1 METQSGCSAMEP
13 GTATTS
19 LTPADEA
26 KLYAA
31 RNLSSRQ
38 IMSDNDK
45 WSRYH
50 NFGLFLARMFT
61 VQSRNLQ
68 DKVTDNP
75 HKKVTFII
83 STTSRM
89 EAFFT
94 IFNLI

>member
-1 METQSGCSAMEP
+1 MEAGS
-13 GTATTS
+13 ATTS

-38 IMSDNDK
+38 IMSDNDQ
-45 WSRYH
+45 SQVDITTLD
-50 NFGLFLARMFT
+50 LFQARMFT

-68 DKVTDNP
+68 DKVSDNR

-83 STTSRM
+83 LTTSRM
-89 EAFFT
+89 ETFLLY
-94 IFNLI
+94 LIWSR

>member
-1 METQSGCSAMEP
+1 MEP
-13 GTATTS
+13 GTASTS

-38 IMSDNDK
+38 IMSDNVCQYI
-45 WSRYH
+45 SHH
-50 NFGLFLARMFT
+50 NFGLFLARMFM

-68 DKVTDNP
+68 DKVTDNR

-89 EAFFT
+89 EAFWLRKQP
-94 IFNLI
+94 NKS